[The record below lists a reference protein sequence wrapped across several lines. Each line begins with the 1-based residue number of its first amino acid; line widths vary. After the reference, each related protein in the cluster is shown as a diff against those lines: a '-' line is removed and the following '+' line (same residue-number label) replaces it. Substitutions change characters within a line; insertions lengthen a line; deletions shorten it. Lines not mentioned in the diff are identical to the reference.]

1 MADLSCSSGMKRK
14 LPEGILAEE
23 PSPASS
29 KVTLLGQSFL
39 LLEIPADTNTTLP
52 VWEALRARQVV
63 ITWTANPYSIS
74 VRLTP
79 MTSEQGEASTSSRNE
94 SASSLTQSSG
104 LYTSIQYVPQQHYV
118 MLAISENVQLL
129 QCPPVHHQRIS
140 APPDPATS
148 LIVLPPV
155 DVTPP
160 QPSTPTKNKVPPAI
174 LTPAGTPTQ
183 LQTPSKVSGPL
194 LFHTK
199 TTADVLICDSFLL
212 GVCHA
217 GEGCTMH
224 HTRYPFH
231 WQLHSVITQRWVD
244 VSPRSQVALERIY
257 CNINAENVFL
267 KEGHISYNL
276 NFDSMELDSP
286 YIYDGV
292 RRLTNSDSPARNPY
306 FPCQW
311 KIYWWK
317 STSWEEYDMNVS
329 TLLLHAMSEK
339 EPKCY
344 FYIGPVK
351 YMVDFTMMLQ
361 INITT
366 RFQRDIRYRPVYR
379 SPESMQPY
387 LQTGIQCDSPQPVG
401 DPPGMNFSVD
411 PLEEFSSWYP
421 PVWRLASEQECSLV
435 DVPVG
440 TQAYQKIRNLVHESM
455 TEAMVDVISIQQ
467 VQNVLHWDKYQ
478 RQKMYM
484 QKQRTEESEE
494 PLERHLF
501 HGTTKG
507 ASEDICHNNFDPRL
521 AGVNGTAYGLGS
533 YFATTALLSS
543 RYSHTE
549 EADEVYHMFLAKVL
563 VGNIALGCT
572 SYRRPPPYRSET
584 RKHRLYDAC
593 VDDRA
598 EGGSSAD

>member
-79 MTSEQGEASTSSRNE
+79 MTSEQGE
-94 SASSLTQSSG
+94 
-104 LYTSIQYVPQQHYV
+104 
-118 MLAISENVQLL
+118 
-129 QCPPVHHQRIS
+129 
-140 APPDPATS
+140 
-148 LIVLPPV
+148 
-155 DVTPP
+155 
-160 QPSTPTKNKVPPAI
+160 
-174 LTPAGTPTQ
+174 
-183 LQTPSKVSGPL
+183 
-194 LFHTK
+194 

-267 KEGHISYNL
+267 KEGISL
-276 NFDSMELDSP
+276 LISS
-286 YIYDGV
+286 
-292 RRLTNSDSPARNPY
+292 
-306 FPCQW
+306 Q
-311 KIYWWK
+311 
-317 STSWEEYDMNVS
+317 NVS

-593 VDDRA
+593 VDDRYNPTIFVVFDSCQCYPYYLIKYKYPLR
-598 EGGSSAD
+598 EIDI